1 VSLFNEW
8 IRGETRGRVFILFQ
22 NAFPFGLFLTP
33 LIGVGLFS
41 LIGRDVGW
49 RALFALG
56 GIPLL
61 MAIWG
66 YFKLPESP
74 RWLADKGRIQ
84 EADALVARMEAEHP
98 AGSLPEPE
106 MRYRADI
113 QPTRWG
119 ELFSPMYL
127 RRTIVISVQFFACYF
142 ANYGYTIWL
151 PTLYVQLG
159 GLPPER
165 GLLLT
170 AVHNL
175 ATVVLNLFLA
185 NLFDTVGR
193 KPLFTI
199 GFALAAFGALL
210 GIFMV
215 QVGLTGWQTLFVV
228 SIIMVLG
235 VGVSNIGAY
244 LYAAELYPTRMR
256 TWATAWGSSMSR
268 MSSIIAPP
276 VVGGLL
282 AAKMGLQSVFLMF
295 FAVLVVGLVVMV
307 TMGVET
313 KQQVLEE
320 ISA

>member
-1 VSLFNEW
+1 V
-8 IRGETRGRVFILFQ
+8 
-22 NAFPFGLFLTP
+22 
-33 LIGVGLFS
+33 
-41 LIGRDVGW
+41 
-49 RALFALG
+49 LG
-56 GIPLL
+56 GI
-61 MAIWG
+61 A
-66 YFKLPESP
+66 
-74 RWLADKGRIQ
+74 GRRPQ
-84 EADALVARMEAEHP
+84 ERGEVTAYVLEKA
-98 AGSLPEPE
+98 
-106 MRYRADI
+106 
-113 QPTRWG
+113 PTRVLVTPG
-119 ELFSPMYL
+119 RVVVTLREQVHFS
-127 RRTIVISVQFFACYF
+127 
-142 ANYGYTIWL
+142 
-151 PTLYVQLG
+151 
-159 GLPPER
+159 
-165 GLLLT
+165 
-170 AVHNL
+170 
-175 ATVVLNLFLA
+175 
-185 NLFDTVGR
+185 
-193 KPLFTI
+193 
-199 GFALAAFGALL
+199 LL